1 MHTSSLTS
9 ALHQVMTANGWC
21 TFELSCSPGSSLV
34 PAAEDMVKEL
44 QQQEGAEDDD
54 DKEKQEERDDL
65 DPALAPELVKNLQ
78 DSGFKL
84 RVPWAKALWRQS
96 NVESSIKIFKKVL
109 KASFLPG
116 LPGMT
121 AISFQRA
128 VQLSQNQM
136 NLRLLF
142 LVVTLVI

>member
-1 MHTSSLTS
+1 MYSHRIETAVLDSMHTSSLTS

-84 RVPWAKALWRQS
+84 
-96 NVESSIKIFKKVL
+96 
-109 KASFLPG
+109 
-116 LPGMT
+116 
-121 AISFQRA
+121 
-128 VQLSQNQM
+128 
-136 NLRLLF
+136 
-142 LVVTLVI
+142 